1 MSWLALKMTSKW
13 TFLFM
18 LNSSGSTF
26 SDISWKRHWYSNE
39 KLYLCTAP
47 AHSTIATIEYFTKLV
62 YSLVFDPFKIFGVSS
77 KDKDSNQ
84 FLPKKE
90 IWEATLIV
98 CEHVNSEE
106 IQNLTFVWILGCLKS
121 SEKTRVGHF
130 GNLCFYIF
138 ISTSFSYVVF
148 YVIPLNKSSMFLW
161 SFFPSKWNFTRKRLI
176 LRI

>member
-1 MSWLALKMTSKW
+1 MPEASTKRWGSHVLGRDYWQWVGWPSEDFKMTSKW

-84 FLPKKE
+84 FLPKTE
-90 IWEATLIV
+90 LWEATLIV

-121 SEKTRVGHF
+121 SEK
-130 GNLCFYIF
+130 N
-138 ISTSFSYVVF
+138 
-148 YVIPLNKSSMFLW
+148 
-161 SFFPSKWNFTRKRLI
+161 
-176 LRI
+176 